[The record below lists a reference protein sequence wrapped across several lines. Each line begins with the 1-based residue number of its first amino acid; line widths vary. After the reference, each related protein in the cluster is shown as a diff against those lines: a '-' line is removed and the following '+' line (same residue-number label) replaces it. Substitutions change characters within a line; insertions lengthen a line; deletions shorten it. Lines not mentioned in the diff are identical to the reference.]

1 MVLAA
6 DYPFLD
12 IFWTML
18 IFFCWVIWVWMVI
31 TVFIDVFRR
40 DDFSGWAKAAWS
52 VLIIVL
58 PFLGVFGYLITQ
70 GGGMAERK
78 AADMQAGQAAID
90 DRIRSVAATGGAT
103 DEIARAKALLDSGA
117 IDQAEFEQ
125 LKRKA
130 LA

>member
-1 MVLAA
+1 M
-6 DYPFLD
+6 
-12 IFWTML
+12 
-18 IFFCWVIWVWMVI
+18 
-31 TVFIDVFRR
+31 
-40 DDFSGWAKAAWS
+40 
-52 VLIIVL
+52 LIIVL

>member
-1 MVLAA
+1 VVFAA

-18 IFFCWVIWVWMVI
+18 IFFCWVIWIWMVI

-40 DDFSGWAKAAWS
+40 DDISGWGKAGWS

-58 PFLGVFGYLITQ
+58 PFLGVFIYLITQ
-70 GGGMAERK
+70 GSGMAERK
-78 AADMQAGQAAID
+78 AADMRAGQAAVD
-90 DRIRSVAATGGAT
+90 ERIRSVASTGGTA
-103 DEIARAKALLDSGA
+103 DEIAKAKELLDSGA

-130 LA
+130 LS